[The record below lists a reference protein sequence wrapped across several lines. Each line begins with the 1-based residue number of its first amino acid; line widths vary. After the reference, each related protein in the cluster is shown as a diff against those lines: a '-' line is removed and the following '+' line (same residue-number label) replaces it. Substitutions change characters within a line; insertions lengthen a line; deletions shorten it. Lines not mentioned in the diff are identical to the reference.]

1 MKPGNLFRFVWKA
14 IVLAFLLMP
23 LLVTLV
29 YSFAGRWV
37 HILPEGFTLE
47 YYAGILSDSKFLL
60 GVLRGLVISIV
71 PVLLTLTSV
80 LAALYAAIVYFP
92 RAEKAVQLFC
102 LLPSTING
110 IILATS
116 VLGAYSGS
124 GTILSNRIVMLV
136 CIYSVFI
143 MPMTYQG
150 VRNSLYA
157 VNTKALLEAAEML
170 GCRKFH
176 CYATVVIPSILP
188 GLCNAALVCMSG
200 LFGDFA
206 IIKIIASSQFE
217 TAQAYLYRNRAA
229 QALSAAVVIL
239 LLITLAINLAVHMN
253 QKHGKERRDG

>member
-1 MKPGNLFRFVWKA
+1 MKPGNVFRFIWKA
-14 IVLAFLLMP
+14 LVMAFLLMP

-47 YYAGILSDSKFLL
+47 YYARTLSDSKFLL
-60 GVLRGLVISIV
+60 GVLRGLVISII
-71 PVLLTLTSV
+71 PVALTLVSV

-92 RAEKAVQLFC
+92 QAEKIVQLFC

-143 MPMTYQG
+143 LPMTYQG

-170 GCRKFH
+170 GCRKSY
-176 CYATVVIPSILP
+176 CYVTVVIPSILP
-188 GLCNAALVCMSG
+188 GLCNASLVCMSG

-217 TAQAYLYRNRAA
+217 TAHGVP
-229 QALSAAVVIL
+229 AVQPL
-239 LLITLAINLAVHMN
+239 P
-253 QKHGKERRDG
+253 